1 MFLTFVYLVKS
12 QGAMEYLLT
21 NPHATVNKGEFNDA
35 AGIGV
40 VVTPEQVEKAV
51 MYFWSRFMF

>member
-1 MFLTFVYLVKS
+1 
-12 QGAMEYLLT
+12 MEYLLT
-21 NPHATVNKGEFNDA
+21 NPHATVNMEEFNDA